1 MKKLLVSIFLS
12 TMVLLMVVVDVAQAQ
27 PVNATFLGVAAV
39 ETSKPEEI
47 VEQLKT
53 QLETILT
60 PEQREKFQS
69 AIVDG
74 KVSARKALKTL
85 TLTSEQ
91 KSKLVTSFKSLPKKD
106 IFTSMTPEEKKQFFL
121 SKKEFFKPTAE
132 EIADF
137 KAKINK

>member
-1 MKKLLVSIFLS
+1 MA
-12 TMVLLMVVVDVAQAQ
+12 LLMVVVDVAQAQ
-27 PVNATFLGVAAV
+27 PVNTTKLLAVQAV
-39 ETSKPEEI
+39 ETSKPD
-47 VEQLKT
+47 VMEQLKT

-69 AIVDG
+69 AIVDD

-85 TLTSEQ
+85 SLTPEQ

-121 SKKEFFKPTAE
+121 SKKEFFKPTPE

-137 KAKINK
+137 KAKSEK